1 MSILINRRITSEEIM
16 MVSKQ
21 KTSKEET
28 IKLRINAQQKAL
40 IDRAAQIAGIT
51 RSAFVLNAALSDAEE
66 TIKDRTTFYL
76 SDSEWVAFNEALDSP
91 PQKNE
96 LITKLLNANTP
107 W

>member
-1 MSILINRRITSEEIM
+1 M